1 MSVVPDLVPWLWDVI
16 VKSRV
21 LELVIYML
29 GCLVVFLLFLRCS
42 LLRFVI
48 RMNEVCYVVP
58 RKGGLMLSA
67 CLLVGRWTRSYD
79 VRRKRRETVRI
90 QIIAGILNAKR
101 RRH

>member
-29 GCLVVFLLFLRCS
+29 GCLVGFQLLLRCS

-48 RMNEVCYVVP
+48 RTNEV
-58 RKGGLMLSA
+58 LA
-67 CLLVGRWTRSYD
+67 T
-79 VRRKRRETVRI
+79 
-90 QIIAGILNAKR
+90 
-101 RRH
+101 